1 MISSLP
7 LSPLV
12 IERLGWT
19 LVHFAWQGALIGL
32 GTLAVLRVVR
42 GARPHV
48 RYVITCVSLALMVAA
63 PLTTFVTLSGSGQA
77 GLGES
82 ATLASGASAQ
92 RQDVTMVAGA
102 SGTERARGADR
113 PTGAIGASA
122 GAAGREAVSRIGALA
137 TGVPQEQVTL
147 LTSAASGDVTGG
159 AIPVSS
165 APTAGAGVGR
175 GVATGASGDQTPAV
189 ASGSD
194 AAAPPMS
201 LTIVTRVATGLLTVQ
216 RTLPWLVGLWSL
228 GVALLLVRLFGGLL
242 LLDRLTHHTRPAGED
257 WQLRLVVLARRLD
270 VRRAIALRECTST
283 HSPAV
288 IGWLRPVILLPVSV
302 LAGLTP
308 DQVEAILAHE
318 LAHIRRHDYIVNL
331 LQSVAETLLFY
342 HPAVWLVSR
351 QIRIERE
358 HCCDDDAVAVCGD
371 AVTYASALADL
382 ERLRGSMPALAL
394 AASGGSLLSRVQR
407 LLAPAPRSPFS
418 WPTAGAFAAG
428 LAMLGFMVTVQG
440 SEPPQPRAVTSARSS
455 ADRGTATSGTTPA
468 EAQGDELDAL
478 FDAPPQPPAP
488 PAPARPAA
496 APVPPAAPP
505 AAPEMTGTGTPAAIP
520 APPAAPAV
528 APMPTPAAPRAPQT
542 PRDAIAPPPAPMPA
556 PHASAFPAAAA
567 RVPDPPRPP
576 LVARGEAMASPVAAP
591 WPAARAS
598 AAGVPTVP
606 PPAMTPRG
614 AAVMAPPPPAVSQA
628 PRAPAAPAPPEPVE
642 AVSPQPP
649 AAPGRAGTPPR
660 PAKATPPP
668 APAAPARVAAAPA
681 APAELPPPPPPP
693 SSSED
698 RPSSWMSWL
707 WGNDLPRSSYSLS
720 DGTGR
725 RLAVLSRGNVT
736 LKDDDS
742 DILQIDE
749 GGYFKVEERIGGVR
763 KRVELRARNGQ
774 LQRRW
779 LKNGVEA
786 DYDGEARQWFAR
798 TLKDLGTRTGL
809 GAEKRIERLLTK
821 SGPSAVVDASSQLQ
835 SDHVKRMYLEAA
847 LESPALDGPTQ
858 LRILTNAESFDSSY
872 ERAELLRSVVA
883 RGMTTDETRLA
894 YVKATQSIDSDFERA
909 RTLKALLET
918 PQSGPV
924 VAAALKSAA
933 DMHSDFELAELLVKA
948 SRQQTL
954 ETLGNTALVDASRG
968 IDSAFERRRALTPLA
983 ERPALAGDVQ
993 AALLSSASDI
1003 DSDFERAELLSTMV
1017 KRQALTD
1024 AARPAFFAAIGKID
1038 SDFERA
1044 RTLKAMLSSQ
1054 TTLTEAALR
1063 DVISSTLTMDSDMER
1078 ANVLTMVAARPL
1090 SEQTRAAFMQAAA
1103 RLDSEMERNRT
1114 LSSLVRRES
1123 AAR

>member
-7 LSPLV
+7 SSPLV

-48 RYVITCVSLALMVAA
+48 RYVITCVSLALMAAA
-63 PLTTFVTLSGSGQA
+63 PLTTFVTLSGNGQA
-77 GLGES
+77 WLGES
-82 ATLASGASAQ
+82 ATPASGAGAQ
-92 RQDVTMVAGA
+92 QRDVTMVAGA
-102 SGTERARGADR
+102 RPAEGARGADR

-122 GAAGREAVSRIGALA
+122 GTVGGAAVSRIGALA
-137 TGVPQEQVTL
+137 TGVQQEQVTL
-147 LTSAASGDVTGG
+147 RTSGASGDVAG
-159 AIPVSS
+159 AAAS
-165 APTAGAGVGR
+165 GAGVGR
-175 GVATGASGDQTPAV
+175 GVAMRAAGEQNAAV

-242 LLDRLTHHTRPAGED
+242 LLDRLTHHTRPAGQD

-270 VRRAIALRECTST
+270 VRRAIALRECAST

-358 HCCDDDAVAVCGD
+358 HCCDDDAVAICGD

-407 LLAPAPRSPFS
+407 LLAPAPRTPFS

-440 SEPPQPRAVTSARSS
+440 SEPPQPRAVTSTRST
-455 ADRGTATSGTTPA
+455 ADRGTTSSATTPA
-468 EAQGDELDAL
+468 DAQSDELDAL
-478 FDAPPQPPAP
+478 FDAQPPAP

-496 APVPPAAPP
+496 APVPPAEPP
-505 AAPEMTGTGTPAAIP
+505 AAPAMTGAPTPAAIP

-528 APMPTPAAPRAPQT
+528 APMTPPAAPRAPET
-542 PRDAIAPPPAPMPA
+542 PRDAMTPPPAPMPA
-556 PHASAFPAAAA
+556 PHASASPAAAA
-567 RVPDPPRPP
+567 RVPDAPRPP

-598 AAGVPTVP
+598 AAGVPPVP
-606 PPAMTPRG
+606 T
-614 AAVMAPPPPAVSQA
+614 APPPPALA
-628 PRAPAAPAPPEPVE
+628 PLTARGAAAMAPPPAAAPQTPRPPAAPAAAEPVE

-668 APAAPARVAAAPA
+668 AAAAPAHGSPAAPAVPA
-681 APAELPPPPPPP
+681 VPPPPPPP
-693 SSSED
+693 PASSDD

-707 WGNDLPRSSYSLS
+707 WGNDLPRSSYSIS

-742 DILQIDE
+742 DIVQIDE
-749 GGYFKVEERIGGVR
+749 GGYFKVEERIAGVR
-763 KRVELRARNGQ
+763 KRVELRARDGQ

-847 LESPALDGPTQ
+847 LKSPALDGPTQ

-894 YVKATQSIDSDFERA
+894 YVKATQTIDSDFERA

-924 VAAALKSAA
+924 VAAALKSASA
-933 DMHSDFELAELLVKA
+933 MHSDFELAELLVKA

-954 ETLGNTALVDASRG
+954 DPIGNTALVEASRG
-968 IDSAFERRRALTPLA
+968 IDSAFERRRALTPLV

-1003 DSDFERAELLSTMV
+1003 DSDFERAELLSTMM

-1024 AARPAFFAAIGKID
+1024 AARPAFFAAVGKID

-1044 RTLKAMLSSQ
+1044 RTLKTMLSSQ
-1054 TTLTEAALR
+1054 TTLTEAALQ

-1090 SEQTRAAFMQAAA
+1090 NEQTRAAFMQAAA

-1114 LSSLVRRES
+1114 LSSLLRRDT